1 MSSTSIHAWRALAGA
16 LLAIPAAATA
26 QSTTDATVAA
36 GDTPSPAEAAAPPA
50 AEPATAP
57 LGTGD
62 IVVTARRRAENLQD
76 VPVAITAFTGA
87 ALEVRNIRDITA
99 LDGLAPNVKVVESG
113 SNTTTYLQI
122 RGSVTTNPNP
132 GYEPAAAMY
141 IDGVYI
147 GKAVGSSIDIAE
159 IDHIEVL
166 RGPQG
171 TLFGR
176 NTLAGAVSI
185 VTRKPSGELGGT
197 LKAGIGNYDRRLL
210 QGSLDLPAFGPF
222 SVTLA
227 GLWSDQNGYI
237 RTRANPV
244 PQIPGP
250 APTVK
255 RLGDKT
261 SYAGRLA
268 VRFRPSDTLT
278 FDYSGD
284 YSRLKTTP
292 MLGVLQGIGAG
303 GIFDPAS
310 PAYVGVPLGLY
321 VQTER
326 RPRDYYGTGGVDGA
340 KLFEGVKT
348 WTHALT
354 GTLEVGEATLKSIT
368 AYRTLKWKQQLDLDG
383 SPLPLAAAASNLDY
397 KQFSQEL
404 QASGKAGRL
413 FYTAGLYYFYD
424 DGDSNNPQQFFGT
437 TLERLADFNTDAYA
451 AYAQVDWTPP
461 ILNDKLVLTAG
472 YRYSKEKKRVLRGAT
487 AGGFTTIPFGTR
499 ASRTFSG
506 STPTFVAK
514 YDLTDDINIYAKYS
528 EGFKSGGFATDASTV
543 QSSITPYDP
552 ETVDSIEIG
561 TKARLLDG
569 RLRVN
574 LAAFFDKHKDQQ
586 IAVFQPTSAGFVT
599 LVTND
604 ARSQINGF
612 EAEVQATPVD
622 GLVLSANAG
631 YTDAEFR
638 EFFAVVGG
646 PNVARD
652 RAFAFVPKWIASG
665 SADITLL
672 KHDDLQINLAGD
684 LKYTGRYAALPYS
697 TVATDDPNIFSTQT
711 DSQTT
716 LDARIV
722 ASRIPVGSGTIAV
735 TGFVRNLF
743 NEVSRTAGIDF
754 GQAFGNIVTRNYN
767 WPRTYGLDVSFR
779 F

>member
-1 MSSTSIHAWRALAGA
+1 MNTSIHSWRALAVAA
-16 LLAIPAAATA
+16 LAVPTTGLAQTATDPAIAADQPATAAAT
-26 QSTTDATVAA
+26 QVN
-36 GDTPSPAEAAAPPA
+36 AAPRAVP
-50 AEPATAP
+50 E
-57 LGTGD
+57 GTGD
-62 IVVTARRRAENLQD
+62 IVVTARRREENLQD

-87 ALEVRNIRDITA
+87 ALDVRNIRDITA
-99 LDGLAPNVKVVESG
+99 LDGLAPNVKVVESS

-176 NTLAGAVSI
+176 NTLAGAVNI
-185 VTRKPSGELGGT
+185 VTRRPTGELGGT
-197 LKAGIGNYDRRLL
+197 FKAGLGNYDRRLL

-222 SVTLA
+222 SVTLS
-227 GLWSDQNGYI
+227 GLWSDQDGYI

-244 PQIPGP
+244 PFIPSP
-250 APTVK
+250 TPTVK
-255 RLGDKT
+255 RMGDKT
-261 SYAGRLA
+261 TYAARAA
-268 VRFRPSDTLT
+268 VRFRPTDTLIV
-278 FDYSGD
+278 DYSVD
-284 YSRLKTTP
+284 YGRLKTTP
-292 MLGVLQGIGAG
+292 LSGVLQGVGAG

-310 PAYVGVPLGLY
+310 PAYVGVPLGLFA
-321 VQTER
+321 QPGR
-326 RPRDYYGTGGVDGA
+326 RPREYYGTGGVDGA
-340 KLFEGVKT
+340 RLFEGVKT

-354 GTLEVGEATLKSIT
+354 ASLELGDATLKSIT

-397 KQFSQEL
+397 KQFSEEL
-404 QASGKAGRL
+404 QVAGKAGRL

-424 DGDSNNPQQFFGT
+424 DGNSDNPQQFFGT
-437 TLERLADFNTDAYA
+437 TLQRLADFNTDAYA

-461 ILNDKLVLTAG
+461 ILNDKLVITG
-472 YRYSKEKKRVLRGAT
+472 GFRYSTEEKRVLRGAS
-487 AGGFTTIPFGTR
+487 AGGFVTIPYDTR
-499 ASRTFSG
+499 ASRKFSG
-506 STPTFVAK
+506 STPTIIAK

-543 QSSITPYDP
+543 ATAITPYKP

-561 TKARLLDG
+561 TKAKLLDG

-599 LVTND
+599 LVSND
-604 ARSQINGF
+604 ANSQINGF
-612 EAEVQATPVD
+612 EAEVQALPVD
-622 GLVLSANAG
+622 GVVLSGNVG
-631 YTDAEFR
+631 YTDAKFK

-646 PNVARD
+646 PNVAKT
-652 RAFAFVPKWIASG
+652 RAFAFVPKWAASG
-665 SADITLL
+665 SADVTLF
-672 KHDDLQINLAGD
+672 KRDNLQINVAAD

-697 TVATDDPNIFSTQT
+697 TLATDDPNIYSTRT

-716 LDARIV
+716 LDTRLV
-722 ASRIPVGSGTIAV
+722 ASRIPLGSGTMTIS
-735 TGFVRNLF
+735 GFVKNVT

-754 GQAFGNIVTRNYN
+754 GRAFGNIVTRNYN
-767 WPRTYGLDVSFR
+767 WPRTYGLDLSFR